1 MCTTIPVKY
10 TKYSPTTI
18 NKISKVE
25 KRKKQSNMMTDK
37 YKQINITNK
46 VLKYSILKAQ
56 KRTCRKLGH
65 M

>member
-1 MCTTIPVKY
+1 
-10 TKYSPTTI
+10 
-18 NKISKVE
+18 
-25 KRKKQSNMMTDK
+25 MMTDK